1 MGCLLLGS
9 CLSVRDGK
17 AFFQT
22 CDNADDRGKSRP
34 DHGRPSPSRPSPGA
48 KLMALARSA
57 LARSALAQVTDR
69 QRPASQVLGAASLS
83 CQQRL
88 QCIRSSDSQ
97 RVANE
102 GHDPKL
108 MYHADHISFVL
119 G

>member
-22 CDNADDRGKSRP
+22 CDNADDRGFSRP

-57 LARSALAQVTDR
+57 LAQVTDG
-69 QRPASQVLGAASLS
+69 QWPASQVLGAASLS

-108 MYHADHISFVL
+108 M
-119 G
+119 